1 LECFFTTPKLDF
13 FRFVLIFNTMN
24 RRQKTLLDKLARLG
38 RISIETEAPIFG
50 VSEMTIRR
58 DIIML
63 DEMGLAIRTHGGAVP
78 RTDVKESILAE
89 TRSTDGQKRI
99 AKKVLELIPDA
110 CTLMLSTG
118 STTLEIARYLA
129 VSGKRLSVVTNSL
142 PIAAALFQTPVQV
155 ILTGGTLRSDSLDL
169 AGPVTEKNLDEYYID
184 MLVSGCDG
192 ADATEGFFTKDIN
205 LAEMERK
212 AVQKSKKVIIAAEAC
227 KFERRAFV
235 KFASPKEIS
244 TVVTDVKLAAADVK
258 ALEKAGVKLIV
269 SN

>member
-1 LECFFTTPKLDF
+1 MS
-13 FRFVLIFNTMN
+13 IFNIMN
-24 RRQKTLLDKLARLG
+24 RRQKTLLDKLVRLG
-38 RISIETEAPIFG
+38 RISIEAEAPVFG

-58 DIIML
+58 DITL
-63 DEMGLAIRTHGGAVP
+63 LEEMGLAIRTHGGAVP

-89 TRSTDGQKRI
+89 TSSTDGQKRI
-99 AKKVLELIPDA
+99 ARKILELIPDS

-118 STTLEIARYLA
+118 STTLEVARHLA

-184 MLVSGCDG
+184 MLISGCDG
-192 ADATEGFFTKDIN
+192 AIAAEGFFTKDIN

-212 AVQKSKKVIIAAEAC
+212 AVQKSKNVLIVAEAG

-235 KFASPKEIS
+235 KFASTAEVS
-244 TVVTDVKLAAADVK
+244 AVVTDGRLSQADAAALD
-258 ALEKAGVKLIV
+258 KAGVKLITA
-269 SN
+269 S